1 MPAHPLVEQLRD
13 LIVALLAHGVVRDAL
28 GVGFSIALP
37 LLAFAAALGLRWIGV
52 SLRTARLLV
61 RLAGG
66 AWIFIAFYWIYLW
79 PAGWLPP
86 ITLLIANLYL
96 RRKKWTRPLREKDED
111 PPPLFFGHQGSLV
124 VLMLLFWWPGYQ
136 FMIIGGVVAATLG
149 RETAAVVNR
158 RWGKRRFR
166 FKGGREH
173 TFEEATAMAVV
184 TLAAIFFTNFFFA
197 RIPGVW
203 FIPWCLFGALLAAA
217 VATVTDIYARKEI
230 AGALTPV
237 LTSLTLYFYTMAG
250 FR

>member
-1 MPAHPLVEQLRD
+1 MSAQPLVEQLRD
-13 LIVALLAHGVVRDAL
+13 LIAALTAHGMVRDAR
-28 GVGFSIALP
+28 GVVFSIAMP
-37 LLAFAAALGLRWIGV
+37 LLVFAAALGLRRIGV

-66 AWIFIAFYWIYLW
+66 AWIFIAFYWIYYW

-86 ITLLIANLYL
+86 MALLIANLYL
-96 RRKKWTRPLREKDED
+96 RGKKWTRPLREKDED

-124 VLMLLFWWPGYQ
+124 ALMLLFWWPGYQ
-136 FMIIGGVVAATLG
+136 FMVIGGVAAATLG
-149 RETAAVVNR
+149 RETAAIVNR

-173 TFEEATAMAVV
+173 TFEEATAMAGV
-184 TLAAIFFTNFFFA
+184 TLTAIFLPNLFYA
-197 RIPGVW
+197 RIPDVW
-203 FIPWCLFGALLAAA
+203 FIPWCLFGALLAAG
-217 VATVTDIYARKEI
+217 VATVTDIYARREV
-230 AGALTPV
+230 AGALMPV